1 VPFSCPGGVAQLADL
16 SSHLFHAIIAF
27 DSISQEPA
35 GFTLYTIRY
44 SPTSRFLHMSCLY
57 AREAHQGKGLALRLM
72 QELAV
77 AAEKKQLP
85 RIQWVVKD
93 GNVRARKFY
102 EKVKTNYLLIPDVNF
117 LNCTDWMQ

>member
-1 VPFSCPGGVAQLADL
+1 
-16 SSHLFHAIIAF
+16 
-27 DSISQEPA
+27 
-35 GFTLYTIRY
+35 
-44 SPTSRFLHMSCLY
+44 
-57 AREAHQGKGLALRLM
+57 M